1 MRHPLC
7 PPIYHRGKPVDLDPG
22 NAYHDPMPL
31 DHDPLFRWCA
41 FTLLMVLA
49 CGAWGWAAYVDAVDP
64 ALAGLGTFLCLM
76 GCYTGGRRIGKAL
89 RGP

>member
-7 PPIYHRGKPVDLDPG
+7 PPPARRLAPVAQTRYHE
-22 NAYHDPMPL
+22 PMPL